1 MFIQHLFR
9 DSLSIRL
16 LVTSPRHDGSS
27 SICSVNVQFHSPRN
41 YCVCAKFPVVLMVRH
56 LMHAIECARNEPNRM
71 EQLCCCCCC
80 LFFPALHFYHFLH
93 IFFFSFHFVSGV
105 LVCLCHAVSSS
116 ICLLSLYF
124 QFFLVSLS
132 QYK

>member
-41 YCVCAKFPVVLMVRH
+41 YCVCAKFPVALMVRH
-56 LMHAIECARNEPNRM
+56 LMHAIECAGNEPNRNNFAAAVAAYFS
-71 EQLCCCCCC
+71 L
-80 LFFPALHFYHFLH
+80 LFIFT
-93 IFFFSFHFVSGV
+93 IFFTYFFFRFTSCRVFWFAFVTLCPPPSVYYRCIFSF
-105 LVCLCHAVSSS
+105 SSFR
-116 ICLLSLYF
+116 YRNTN
-124 QFFLVSLS
+124 
-132 QYK
+132 K